1 MSGTAT
7 SATDAAVSTF
17 SAVRL
22 YGIAS
27 PALGGHRHLVDDSRR
42 SGRHPRRDPSR
53 RAWRLCAL

>member
-27 PALGGHRHLVDDSRR
+27 PLSEDIAIWSTT
-42 SGRHPRRDPSR
+42 RDEADATLDEILRDEPD
-53 RAWRLCAL
+53 ACAL